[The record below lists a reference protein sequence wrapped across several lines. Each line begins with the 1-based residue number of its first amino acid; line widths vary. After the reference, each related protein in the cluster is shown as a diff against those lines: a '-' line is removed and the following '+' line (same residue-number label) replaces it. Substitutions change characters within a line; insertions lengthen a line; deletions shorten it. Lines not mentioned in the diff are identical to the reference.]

1 MSGNDP
7 KRTKG
12 HFWTHRPQR
21 NNYNGS
27 EFILGWLGDAMRRRD
42 FIKAIAVS
50 SAIAWP
56 AALKAQKSG
65 MPVVGF
71 LSSRSPG
78 ESASVVAAFRQGL
91 SETGFVEGQ
100 NLGIAFRWAEGHYD
114 RLPALASE
122 LVSLPVALLF
132 AAGGPPSA
140 FAAKGATSTIPVVF
154 SAAADPVEIGL
165 VPSLNQPG
173 GNVTG
178 MGIFNATLGTKRL
191 ELMKELVPKAEVIGY
206 LLNPADRMS
215 DIETKSVIAASRA
228 LGTGVRVLN
237 AKSES
242 ELDSAFASLD
252 GLRIRGLV
260 VSGEPFFDSQRERI
274 VGLAAKYSV
283 PTIYA
288 WREYVLAGGLMS
300 YGTDLPESYHQA
312 AIYAGRILKGEKPA
326 NLPVVQPTKFHM
338 AVNAKVAKSLGIE
351 VPKILLT
358 AADEVI
364 E

>member
-1 MSGNDP
+1 V
-7 KRTKG
+7 
-12 HFWTHRPQR
+12 
-21 NNYNGS
+21 
-27 EFILGWLGDAMRRRD
+27 RRRD
-42 FIKAIAVS
+42 FIKVIVG
-50 SAIAWP
+50 SAGIWP
-56 AALKAQKSG
+56 LSARAQQAA
-65 MPVVGF
+65 MPVIGF

-78 ESASVVAAFRQGL
+78 ESAGVVAAFRQGL
-91 SETGFVEGQ
+91 RETGFIEGQ

-132 AAGGPPSA
+132 AAGGTPSA

-154 SAAADPVEIGL
+154 SAVSDPVEIGL

-173 GNVTG
+173 GNITG
-178 MGIFNATLGTKRL
+178 MAIFNASLGAKRV
-191 ELMKELVPKAEVIGY
+191 ELMKELMPNAGVIGY
-206 LLNPADRMS
+206 LLNPADQKS
-215 DIETKSVIAASRA
+215 ETESKSVVAAARS
-228 LGTGVRVLN
+228 LGIDVRMLN

-242 ELDSAFASLD
+242 ELDSAFA
-252 GLRIRGLV
+252 GLQGMRVAALV

-274 VGLAAKYSV
+274 VGLAAKYAV

-300 YGTDLPESYHQA
+300 YGTDLPESYRQA

-326 NLPVVQPTKFHM
+326 NLPVVQPTKLYM
-338 AVNAKVAKSLGIE
+338 AVNAKIAKSLGIE
-351 VPKILLT
+351 VPPRLLGL
-358 AADEVI
+358 ADQVI

>member
-1 MSGNDP
+1 MLP
-7 KRTKG
+7 K
-12 HFWTHRPQR
+12 
-21 NNYNGS
+21 
-27 EFILGWLGDAMRRRD
+27 LGAAMRRRE
-42 FIKAIAVS
+42 FIKAIAGVVVTWAPALRAQQ
-50 SAIAWP
+50 SA
-56 AALKAQKSG
+56 L
-65 MPVVGF
+65 PVIGF

-78 ESASVVAAFRQGL
+78 ESSGLVAAFRQGL
-91 SETGFVEGQ
+91 RESGFIEGQ

-114 RLPALASE
+114 KLPALASE
-122 LVSLPVALLF
+122 LANLPVAVIY

-154 SAAADPVEIGL
+154 SAASDPVEIGL
-165 VPSLNQPG
+165 VPSLSQPG

-178 MGIFNATLGTKRL
+178 MGIFNASLGTKRL
-191 ELMKELVPKAEVIGY
+191 ELMKELMPSAGVIGY

-215 DIETKSVIAASRA
+215 EIETKSVIAASRA
-228 LGTGVRVLN
+228 LGVEVRILN

-242 ELDSAFASLD
+242 ELETVFA
-252 GLRIRGLV
+252 GLQGMRIGALV
-260 VSGEPFFDSQRERI
+260 VPGEPFFDSQRDRI
-274 VGLAAKYSV
+274 VGLAAKYTV

-300 YGTDLPESYHQA
+300 YGTDLPESYRQA

-338 AVNAKVAKSLGIE
+338 AVNVKIAKSLGVE
-351 VPKILLT
+351 VPPRLLGL
-358 AADEVI
+358 ADEVI